1 MSDESPSTVDQRLP
15 VPGPP
20 SATKHAVEFIGVSK
34 KFGEVP
40 VLENLN
46 LGVTRGEKVAIIGR
60 SGSGKTTILRLLM
73 GLERPSAGRV
83 LLDGN
88 LVWDEPGAPD
98 MKRVRAAG
106 KRMGFVFQHFNLF
119 PHMTAIENVA
129 SGPMYSQRVDRR
141 TALEKARG
149 LLHRVGL
156 GDKEDAYP
164 AQLSGG
170 QQQRVAIARA
180 LAKDPEILL
189 FDEPTS
195 ALDPELV
202 GEVLSVIA
210 ALASDSDVTMLL
222 VTHEMSFAR
231 RVADRVVYCDQGR
244 VVEEGDPATLLGNP
258 SHERTRA
265 FLNTLLHPMPD
276 GS

>member
-1 MSDESPSTVDQRLP
+1 
-15 VPGPP
+15 
-20 SATKHAVEFIGVSK
+20 VS
-34 KFGEVP
+34 
-40 VLENLN
+40 VLEGLD
-46 LGVTRGEKVAIIGR
+46 LRVTPGEKVAIIGR

-73 GLERPSAGRV
+73 GLERPTSGQV
-83 LLDGN
+83 LLNGQ

-106 KRMGFVFQHFNLF
+106 KHMGFVFQHFNLF

-129 SGPMYSQRVDRR
+129 SGPMYAQGVERR
-141 TALEKARG
+141 AALEKAHE
-149 LLHRVGL
+149 LLRRVGL
-156 GDKEDAYP
+156 EDKAQVYP

-180 LAKDPEILL
+180 LAKDPEVLL

-210 ALASDSDVTMLL
+210 ALAADSDVTMLL

-231 RVADRVVYCDQGR
+231 RVADRVVFCDQGQI
-244 VVEEGDPATLLGNP
+244 VEEGDPATMLTNP
-258 SHERTRA
+258 EHERTRA
-265 FLNTLLHPMPD
+265 FLTSVLDPIP
-276 GS
+276 SSA

>member
-1 MSDESPSTVDQRLP
+1 MAMESGS
-15 VPGPP
+15 
-20 SATKHAVEFIGVSK
+20 SAAHASAVEFVSVEK
-34 KFGEVP
+34 RFGEVP
-40 VLENLN
+40 VLNGLD
-46 LGVTRGEKVAIIGR
+46 LRVTAGEKVAIIGR

-73 GLERPSAGRV
+73 GLERPTAGKV
-83 LLDGN
+83 LVNGR
-88 LVWDEPGAPD
+88 LVWDEPGTPD

-106 KRMGFVFQHFNLF
+106 QRMGFVFQHFNLF

-129 SGPMYSQRVDRR
+129 SGPMYAQRVDRR
-141 TALEKARG
+141 TALAKARR
-149 LLHRVGL
+149 LLGQVGL
-156 GDKEDAYP
+156 EDKEQVYP

-210 ALASDSDVTMLL
+210 AVAKDSDVTMLL

-231 RVADRVVYCDQGR
+231 RVADRVVFCDEGR
-244 VVEEGDPATLLGNP
+244 IVEEGDPTRVLTNP
-258 SHERTRA
+258 EHERTRA
-265 FLNTLLHPMPD
+265 FLNTVLHPIP
-276 GS
+276 GTP

>member
-1 MSDESPSTVDQRLP
+1 MPAPD
-15 VPGPP
+15 PP
-20 SATKHAVEFIGVSK
+20 SAVTHAVEFIDIGK
-34 KFGEVP
+34 KFGQVS
-40 VLENLN
+40 VLDGLN
-46 LGVTRGEKVAIIGR
+46 LRVARGEKVAIIGR

-73 GLERPSAGRV
+73 GLERPTAGKV
-83 LLDGN
+83 LLNGN
-88 LVWDEPGAPD
+88 LVWDEPGAVD
-98 MKRVRAAG
+98 LKRVRVAG
-106 KRMGFVFQHFNLF
+106 RRMGFVFQHFNLF

-129 SGPMYSQRVDRR
+129 SGPMYSQRVERR

-156 GDKEDAYP
+156 ADKEDAYP

-202 GEVLSVIA
+202 GEVLNVIA
-210 ALASDSDVTMLL
+210 KVASDSDVTVLL

-244 VVEEGDPATLLGNP
+244 VVEEGDPTTVLGNP
-258 SHERTRA
+258 NHERTRA
-265 FLNTLLHPMPD
+265 FLNTLLHPVPD

>member
-1 MSDESPSTVDQRLP
+1 MTMESGTPA
-15 VPGPP
+15 VP
-20 SATKHAVEFIGVSK
+20 AYAVEFVGVDK
-34 KFGEVP
+34 RFGDVS
-40 VLENLN
+40 VLEGLD
-46 LGVTRGEKVAIIGR
+46 LRAAPGEKVAIIGR

-73 GLERPSAGRV
+73 GLERPTAGKV
-83 LLDGN
+83 LLNGQV
-88 LVWDEPGAPD
+88 VWDEPGALD

-106 KRMGFVFQHFNLF
+106 KHMGFVFQHFNLF

-129 SGPMYSQRVDRR
+129 SGPMYAQRVDRR
-141 TALEKARG
+141 TALEKARR
-149 LLHRVGL
+149 LLCQVGL
-156 GDKEDAYP
+156 EDKAQVYP

-180 LAKDPEILL
+180 LAKDPEVLL

-210 ALASDSDVTMLL
+210 ALAADSDVTMLL

-231 RVADRVVYCDQGR
+231 RVADRVVFCDQGR
-244 VVEEGDPATLLGNP
+244 IVEEGDPTTVLTNP
-258 SHERTRA
+258 HHERTRA
-265 FLNTLLHPMPD
+265 FLNTILHPIP
-276 GS
+276 GTS

>member
-1 MSDESPSTVDQRLP
+1 MESGTPTVP
-15 VPGPP
+15 
-20 SATKHAVEFIGVSK
+20 AFAVEFAGVGK
-34 KFGEVP
+34 RFGAVS
-40 VLENLN
+40 VLDGFDLR
-46 LGVTRGEKVAIIGR
+46 VTPGEKVAIIGR

-73 GLERPSAGRV
+73 GLERPTAGKV
-83 LLDGN
+83 LVNGQ
-88 LVWDEPGAPD
+88 VMWDEPGALD

-106 KRMGFVFQHFNLF
+106 ERMGFVFQQFNLF

-129 SGPMYSQRVDRR
+129 SGPMYAQRVDRR
-141 TALEKARG
+141 TAMEEARG
-149 LLHRVGL
+149 LLCRVGL
-156 GDKEDAYP
+156 EDKEHAYP

-180 LAKDPEILL
+180 LAMDPEILL

-210 ALASDSDVTMLL
+210 AVASDSDVTILL

-231 RVADRVVYCDQGR
+231 RVADRVVFCDLGR
-244 VVEEGDPATLLGNP
+244 IVEEGDPAKVLTNP
-258 SHERTRA
+258 DHERTRA
-265 FLNTLLHPMPD
+265 FLDTVLHPLP
-276 GS
+276 GKP